1 MKTTQSNLL
10 LIGESE
16 ASSKMF
22 IDVLA
27 KENYHVTFVSNIEI
41 AIQKLMKELPDLIIC
56 FYDINELNG
65 FQVYNILDNEIL
77 KNEIPFI
84 MIFNQFRKN
93 EFFVAVEL
101 GIDSFIFPPFDQERI
116 LNIIQKQLVKNME
129 RKAYGA
135 IKFDSICKMI
145 PYGVFVADDKRITQ
159 TNETFDKL
167 VDLASKRNGSYL
179 LNEVFA
185 FNSGNEDELKLS
197 RFMNGLT
204 KDCRLNRIRIHGKE
218 KEYFNVYFSH
228 VKKRGSVSKIIGVVI
243 PLNETK
249 QISEINYLNDEN
261 EVKYLDPNLITA
273 RERQV
278 LQLSATGVPI
288 KQIADRLGIS
298 ERTVEKHRSNIIQ
311 KTDSGNIMKAV
322 FMFGKNYMLNV

>member
-1 MKTTQSNLL
+1 MKTTQRNIL

-16 ASSKMF
+16 GASKLF
-22 IDVLA
+22 IDVLT
-27 KENYHVTFVSNIEI
+27 KEGFQVIYVRNIEI
-41 AIQKLMKELPDLIIC
+41 AIQKLMKELPDLILC
-56 FYDINELNG
+56 FYDLNDLNG

-77 KNEIPFI
+77 KNDIPFI

-101 GIDSFIFPPFDQERI
+101 GIDSFIYPPFDQERI
-116 LNIIQKQLVKNME
+116 INIVRKQLLKNVE
-129 RKAYGA
+129 RKAFDA
-135 IKFDSICKMI
+135 IKFESICRMI
-145 PYGVFVADDKRITQ
+145 PYGIFVADHKRITQ

-167 VDLASKRNGSYL
+167 IASAEKRNGSYL
-179 LNEVFA
+179 LNEVFQ
-185 FNSGNEDELKLS
+185 FNAGTEDELKLS

-204 KDCRLNRIRIHGKE
+204 KDCRLNRIHMQGVD
-218 KEYFNVYFSH
+218 KEYFNLYFTR
-228 VKKRGSVSKIIGVVI
+228 VKRQGSISKIIGVVI
-243 PLNETK
+243 PLKDTE
-249 QISEINYLNDEN
+249 QSPDLNNHTFEN

-288 KQIADRLGIS
+288 KQIAERLGIS

>member
-1 MKTTQSNLL
+1 MKTTQSNVL

-16 ASSKMF
+16 GSSKMF
-22 IDVLA
+22 IDILTNEGY
-27 KENYHVTFVSNIEI
+27 KVTFVRNIEI

-56 FYDINELNG
+56 FYELSELNG
-65 FQVYNILDNEIL
+65 FQYFNILDSEIL

-101 GIDSFIFPPFDQERI
+101 GIDSFIYPPFEQERVA
-116 LNIIQKQLVKNME
+116 NIVRKQLMKNAE
-129 RKAYGA
+129 RKAFGA
-135 IKFDSICKMI
+135 IKFDSICRML
-145 PYGVFVADDKRITQ
+145 PYGVFVADDRRIVQ

-167 VDLASKRNGSYL
+167 ADLVNKQNGSYL
-179 LNEVFA
+179 LNEVFV

-204 KDCRLNRIRIHGKE
+204 LDCRLNRIRIRGKE
-218 KEYFNVYFSH
+218 KEYFNLYFSL
-228 VKKRGSVSKIIGVVI
+228 VRKRGSLSKIIGVVI
-243 PLNETK
+243 PLKNKEHVP
-249 QISEINYLNDEN
+249 EVNYLTNKSG
-261 EVKYLDPNLITA
+261 VKYLDPNLITA

-288 KQIADRLGIS
+288 KQIAERLGIS

-311 KTDSGNIMKAV
+311 KTDSGNIMEVV
-322 FMFGKNYMLNV
+322 FMFGKNHMLNV

>member
-16 ASSKMF
+16 VSSKMF

-84 MIFNQFRKN
+84 IIFNQFRKN

-116 LNIIQKQLVKNME
+116 LNIVQKQLIKNME

-135 IKFDSICKMI
+135 IKFDSICRMI
-145 PYGVFVADDKRITQ
+145 PYGVFVADDRLITQ

-167 VDLASKRNGSYL
+167 ANFTPKRNGSYL
-179 LNEVFA
+179 LSEVFA
-185 FNSGNEDELKLS
+185 LNTGYEDELKLS

-204 KDCRLNRIRIHGKE
+204 KDCRLNRIKIHGRD
-218 KEYFNVYFSH
+218 KEYFNLYFSF
-228 VKKRGSVSKIIGVVI
+228 VKKRGSSSKIIGVVI
-243 PLNETK
+243 PLKDKE
-249 QISEINYLNDEN
+249 EVAEVNYLNN
-261 EVKYLDPNLITA
+261 MNSVKYLDPNVITA

-288 KQIADRLGIS
+288 KQIAERLGIS

-311 KTDSGNIMKAV
+311 KTDCGNIMEAV
-322 FMFGKNYMLNV
+322 FMFGRNHMLNV